1 MKIFHI
7 YNEKNLKGFTTTE
20 NDMKRGNSRFPPSN
34 FRFKDDDLLPENY
47 NNTDNATENLDYD
60 AGKALRDKQYE
71 ATKDYNGNAE
81 EDDPDE
87 EEEVAKSIADLPS
100 QIIFKKKNKEDASLE
115 DFKLLRIVGKGTFGK
130 VF

>member
-1 MKIFHI
+1 
-7 YNEKNLKGFTTTE
+7 LKGFTTTE
-20 NDMKRGNSRFPPSN
+20 NDKKRGMNRFPPLN
-34 FRFKDDDLLPENY
+34 FRNTESDILPEEY
-47 NNTDNATENLDYD
+47 KEEQADAKLDYD
-60 AGKALRDKQYE
+60 EGKALRDKQYD
-71 ATKDYNGNAE
+71 ATKNYQANAE

-100 QIIFKKKNKEDASLE
+100 TTVFRKQNKEDSSLE